1 MDPEALHRRGLLNNI
16 DRAFAEMIRRIQ
28 GKNAPWVALAAG
40 LVSRAAAD
48 GNVCLDL
55 ESIVDDGIPVPDGNG
70 SLFLD
75 ISLERWRRLL
85 SASTAVGATNEKKP
99 LILDGNIIYLQRY
112 WNYENFVAQWILE
125 RSQRHLLENA
135 IPNLDA
141 VIEAVSGKRK
151 VDPDQARA
159 VRAALKNRF
168 TVISG
173 GPGTGKTTTIAR
185 IIVAFHRL
193 ADDKSPRI
201 LLGAPT
207 GKAAARMQEAL
218 HHGMAELLGDDE
230 AGTISD
236 PIEAK
241 TLHRLLEL
249 SPGKNRVRYTPESPL
264 AADVIIVDEASM
276 IDLALMARLFQAVPS
291 EARLIL
297 VGDKDQLAS
306 VEAGSVMGDICA
318 GISTSGEDDSGG
330 KSRTSV
336 RRQLSD
342 HMVVLKRSYR
352 FTSGSGIEALGRATN
367 AGNSRLVADL
377 LADADTGH
385 INFKEIHEFRD
396 LEANLPRLVLEHIA
410 PVFATVDPL
419 GAIAQLEQFKI
430 LTPYRKGP
438 FGVEAVNQLV
448 ESTLRRQGVIEP
460 VPGWGGQWYAGRPV
474 MINRND
480 YFHHLFNGDVG
491 ITRMVHEGGDPQVR
505 VGFPY
510 GRDAIRYLAPE
521 QLSHYETVYA
531 MSVHKSQGTEFEKI
545 VLILPDRDSPLLT
558 RELIYTAVTR
568 ARQTVEIWGRREILS
583 AAVKRRIQRA
593 SGLRNKLW
601 QMQGGY

>member
-1 MDPEALHRRGLLNNI
+1 MY
-16 DRAFAEMIRRIQ
+16 
-28 GKNAPWVALAAG
+28 
-40 LVSRAAAD
+40 
-48 GNVCLDL
+48 L
-55 ESIVDDGIPVPDGNG
+55 E
-70 SLFLD
+70 
-75 ISLERWRRLL
+75 
-85 SASTAVGATNEKKP
+85 
-99 LILDGNIIYLQRY
+99 RY
-112 WNYENFVAQWILE
+112 WNYEKFVAQWILE
-125 RSQRHLLENA
+125 RSQRHLPENA
-135 IPNLDA
+135 IPDLDA
-141 VIEAVSGKRK
+141 IIEAVSGKGK
-151 VDPDQARA
+151 VDPDQTRA
-159 VRAALKNRF
+159 VRVALKNRF

-193 ADDKSPRI
+193 AADKSPRI

-230 AGTISD
+230 AGIISD

-249 SPGKNRVRYTPESPL
+249 SPGKNRVRYTPESPM

-318 GISTSGEDDSGG
+318 GVSTSGEDDCGG
-330 KSRTSV
+330 KSRTV
-336 RRQLSD
+336 VGRQLTN
-342 HMVVLKRSYR
+342 HMVVLKKSYR

-377 LADADTGH
+377 MADADAGH
-385 INFKEIHEFRD
+385 LNFKEIHEFRD
-396 LEANLPRLVLEHIA
+396 LEANLQRLVIEHIA
-410 PVFATVDPL
+410 PVFTTSDPL
-419 GAIAQLEQFKI
+419 GAIAQLGQFKI

-460 VPGWGGQWYAGRPV
+460 VPGWRGQWYAGRPV

-491 ITRMVHEGGDPQVR
+491 ITMMVHEGGEPQVR

-510 GRDAIRYLAPE
+510 GRGAIRYLAPE

-568 ARQTVEIWGRREILS
+568 ARQTVEIWGQREILS
-583 AAVKRRIQRA
+583 AAVERRIQRA

-601 QMQGGY
+601 QM